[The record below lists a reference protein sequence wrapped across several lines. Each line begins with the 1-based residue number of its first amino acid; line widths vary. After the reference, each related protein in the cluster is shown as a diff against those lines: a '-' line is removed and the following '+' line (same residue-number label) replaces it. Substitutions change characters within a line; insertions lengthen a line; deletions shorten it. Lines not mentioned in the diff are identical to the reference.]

1 MAVSI
6 NFNRRTTMR
15 TLLLFALLALAG
27 TAQATNNHNNEG
39 GCRGNCEQPSG
50 GDATAGAIADA
61 DANATATAI
70 SGAIAAVDVDVKN
83 SNTNVVGVSND
94 NRDYNS
100 NTNVAYG
107 GKGGDGGNAYASGG
121 DAYAKGG
128 NAEQDQRQSQG
139 QSQGQLQGQSQ
150 SSDNSNSSNN
160 SSSQS
165 TSLTFESTGEAKHTN
180 RYGNNVS
187 AYAPAIYSSSACTAG
202 GLSGGASAM
211 GVGVSLGGAKQ
222 DVQCQVRENARIL
235 SGLDPGLALMYL
247 CQNDK
252 VDIGAVLGAA
262 CKYTPPVVLP
272 EPEPKP
278 EPEHPIEVVTD
289 DVKGK

>member
-1 MAVSI
+1 
-6 NFNRRTTMR
+6 MR
-15 TLLLFALLALAG
+15 ALLLLALFALSA

-61 DANATATAI
+61 DANATSI

-165 TSLTFESTGEAKHTN
+165 TSLTFESTGEAAHYNK
-180 RYGNNVS
+180 YGNNVS
-187 AYAPAIYSSSACTAG
+187 AYAPAIYSSSACTG
-202 GLSGGASAM
+202 G
-211 GVGVSLGGAKQ
+211 GVSAGAAGMGFGVSVGGAKQ
-222 DVQCQVRENARIL
+222 DIQCQVRENARIL
-235 SGLDPGLALMYL
+235 SGLDPALAIMYL

-252 VDIGAVLGAA
+252 VDVGAVLGAA

-272 EPEPKP
+272 QPDPQPETKP
-278 EPEHPIEVVTD
+278 EQPIEVVTD